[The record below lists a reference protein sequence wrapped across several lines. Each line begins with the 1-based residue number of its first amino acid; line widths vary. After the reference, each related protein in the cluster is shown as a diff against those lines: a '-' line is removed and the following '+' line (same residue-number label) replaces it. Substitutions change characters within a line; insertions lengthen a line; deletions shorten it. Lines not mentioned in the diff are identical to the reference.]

1 MTGSSSS
8 HSSFNNPFGGNRQTI
23 VTGSS
28 DFGGSSS
35 SFNSPSSFN
44 SGSSFSSGSFSSAP
58 AVGSSFSSAGSSFNS
73 GGSSSFGDDPCSNF
87 KCGSNANCLTRSF
100 RAACACRSGY
110 EGDPYTGCRRSEC
123 VGKFHSSS
131 IASNKLQ
138 HHDEIWSR
146 SEQKT
151 PNAPAIRSATTSVA
165 SIHARPLAVST
176 PNVPFA
182 ITSPFASA
190 PRDSPVIHSSPALH
204 HPAPMSL
211 AARV

>member
-1 MTGSSSS
+1 
-8 HSSFNNPFGGNRQTI
+8 
-23 VTGSS
+23 
-28 DFGGSSS
+28 
-35 SFNSPSSFN
+35 
-44 SGSSFSSGSFSSAP
+44 
-58 AVGSSFSSAGSSFNS
+58 
-73 GGSSSFGDDPCSNF
+73 
-87 KCGSNANCLTRSF
+87 LTRSF

-211 AARV
+211 AARVWITFVTTLSFFEMIFKKELIWIVIVKPNNRQRLLYPFAVRNQHQMSCGEQPGCLLLSGWIHGQSYPGMSSWMWNRLWMRR